1 MYAALLFAGCF
12 IGALNLFKLSAPLK
26 ILTFFLFITFVNEIL
41 SIFIKENNSLLY
53 TIYTPMHFLLLS
65 LVFLFWLKGRIR
77 YVIIASAIMYTT
89 LFFIYMSVK
98 DGSRMPYELIL
109 IDAFFLVS
117 YSIAGYYQILLEPES
132 RNLSK
137 SSRFWFYNAI
147 IIFFCGSFVLWI
159 SYPFL
164 LNQPLSYTIKFYFLG
179 WVLNMIQYSLM
190 TKALLLKKI
199 KE

>member
-77 YVIIASAIMYTT
+77 YVIIASGIIYAT
-89 LFFIYMSVK
+89 LFLIYMNVT
-98 DGSRMPYELIL
+98 DRSRSPYELIL
-109 IDAFFLVS
+109 IDAFFLVI

-179 WVLNMIQYSLM
+179 WVLNIIQYSLM
-190 TKALLLKKI
+190 AKALLLKKI

>member
-1 MYAALLFAGCF
+1 MYAALLFAGCV
-12 IGALNLFKLSAPLK
+12 IGALNLYKLSAPLK
-26 ILTFFLFITFVNEIL
+26 ILLVFLFITFANEIF
-41 SIFIKENNSLLY
+41 SILIKENNSLLY
-53 TIYTPMHFLLLS
+53 TIYTPLHFLLLS
-65 LVFLFWLKGRIR
+65 LVFFLWLKGRIR
-77 YVIIASAIMYTT
+77 HVIIAAGIIYTT
-89 LFFIYMSVK
+89 VFLIYMNVT
-98 DGSRMPYELIL
+98 DRSRSPYELIL
-109 IDAFFLVS
+109 IDAFFLVT

-137 SSRFWFYNAI
+137 SSRFWFYNAV

-179 WVLNMIQYSLM
+179 WVLNMLQYSLM
-190 TKALLLKKI
+190 AKALLLKNN